1 MNSVVIVGKI
11 QRINVAESGKMCFIT
26 VKENR
31 VQGET
36 NFIDTVC
43 FTPEF
48 ISKNF
53 PVGKWIGITGHL
65 HTSKYNNEYKTDVII
80 DNINFIG
87 DKDTTSN
94 NEFNNCESSF
104 EGFTAE
110 EFNEDDLPY

>member
-11 QRINVAESGKMCFIT
+11 HRINVAESGKMCFIT

-36 NFIDTVC
+36 NFIDVVC

-87 DKDTTSN
+87 DKETSKD
-94 NEFNNCESSF
+94 NEFYNFESNV
-104 EGFTAE
+104 EDLTPGE
-110 EFNEDDLPY
+110 VNDIEFPY